1 MTSHLEFMILGRDW
15 IYNQDNRSSYIK
27 DWGKVIMKFR
37 DNYACVNLVTEGV
50 EGLAA
55 MQVTIK
61 NNMFLDMTTSLFVNT
76 QTQNP
81 LLQ

>member
-1 MTSHLEFMILGRDW
+1 
-15 IYNQDNRSSYIK
+15 
-27 DWGKVIMKFR
+27 MKFR

-55 MQVTIK
+55 MQVTIE